1 MPSFLDGRTILL
13 VLQMKMMQDCG
24 LRKYNVIL
32 LCDQVYV
39 LHAVMPGLEY

>member
-1 MPSFLDGRTILL
+1 MV
-13 VLQMKMMQDCG
+13 VLQMKMMQDRG
-24 LRKYNVIL
+24 LRKYNVTL